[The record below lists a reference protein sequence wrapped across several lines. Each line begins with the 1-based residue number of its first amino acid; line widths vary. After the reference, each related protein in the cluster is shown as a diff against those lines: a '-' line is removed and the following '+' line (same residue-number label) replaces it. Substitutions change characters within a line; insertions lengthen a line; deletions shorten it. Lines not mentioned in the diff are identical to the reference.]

1 MLGRLTFCVVF
12 FPHHKAP
19 VERRIA
25 VGNVIRREEDIPFTF
40 GFGGMGTV
48 TVPKLIANALNL
60 HTPQEGRFALD
71 HDIELDDN
79 CYTGKDGNYDECVDF
94 DPPHQYL

>member
-1 MLGRLTFCVVF
+1 
-12 FPHHKAP
+12 
-19 VERRIA
+19 
-25 VGNVIRREEDIPFTF
+25 VIRREEDIPFTF

-48 TVPKLIANALNL
+48 TVPKLIANTLNL

-94 DPPHQYL
+94 DPSPPILVISAAPSPPGDSAPSRVECTRLFLFE